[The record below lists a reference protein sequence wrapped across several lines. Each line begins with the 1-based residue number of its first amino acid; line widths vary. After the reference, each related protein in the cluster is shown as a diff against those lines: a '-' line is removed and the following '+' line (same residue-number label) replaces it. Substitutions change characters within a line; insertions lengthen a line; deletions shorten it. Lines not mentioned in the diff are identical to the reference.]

1 VIAPRRNLVS
11 DGSAKMYVV
20 SRRFAVPAVVVSTP
34 LLFGTVPAA
43 LPGLVIVAL
52 LLGEGM
58 AVLTSREAC
67 KRFTLGVASLD
78 IDEVASVYGA
88 VSTSDLTGVRERMFG
103 SCEDVSLRALSTD
116 YSSVLGVCARHVV
129 RVDSGCSGAKRLD
142 DMTTEVQVRLTSAG
156 WRVEGF
162 SPLTKSR

>member
-1 VIAPRRNLVS
+1 
-11 DGSAKMYVV
+11 MYEV
-20 SRRFAVPAVVVSTP
+20 SRQLAVPAAAGSTL
-34 LLFGTVPAA
+34 LLFGVVPAA
-43 LPGLVIVAL
+43 LPGLVIVAS

-88 VSTSDLTGVRERMFG
+88 LSTTDLTGFHERMFG
-103 SCEDVSLRALSTD
+103 SAEDVSLRALSTD
-116 YSSVLGVCARHVV
+116 YRSVLGIHAQHVV
-129 RVDSGCSGAKRLD
+129 RVDAGCRGAQRLD
-142 DMTTEVQVRLTSAG
+142 DMTTEVHVRLTSAG

-162 SPLTKSR
+162 SPLARSR

>member
-1 VIAPRRNLVS
+1 VITPEAELVS
-11 DGSAKMYVV
+11 NGSEKMYEV
-20 SRRFAVPAVVVSTP
+20 SRRFAVPAPVVSTP
-34 LLFGTVPAA
+34 LLFGVVPAP
-43 LPGLVIVAL
+43 LLGLVIVAL

-88 VSTSDLTGVRERMFG
+88 VSTSDLTGFRERMFG

-116 YSSVLGVCARHVV
+116 YSSVLGMHARHVV
-129 RVDSGCSGAKRLD
+129 RVDSGCRGAKRLD

-156 WRVEGF
+156 WQVEGF
-162 SPLTKSR
+162 SPLTRSR

>member
-1 VIAPRRNLVS
+1 
-11 DGSAKMYVV
+11 MYEV
-20 SRRFAVPAVVVSTP
+20 SRRFAVPAAAVSTP
-34 LLFGTVPAA
+34 LLFGVVPAA

-88 VSTSDLTGVRERMFG
+88 VSTSDLTGFHERMFG
-103 SCEDVSLRALSTD
+103 SAEEVSLRALSTD
-116 YSSVLGVCARHVV
+116 YSSVLGLQARHVV
-129 RVDSGCSGAKRLD
+129 RVDAGCRGAKRLD
-142 DMTTEVQVRLTSAG
+142 DMTTEVQVKLTPAG
-156 WRVEGF
+156 WRVEEF
-162 SPLTKSR
+162 SPLTKSL